1 MTYYQEHREE
11 ILEKRRRDRA
21 DPVRHAA
28 ELERA
33 RLHRLNNPEH
43 YAQKRKETNE
53 RKKQRMIDGD
63 LDAFVTHQ
71 HQLLR
76 KTYHTPGRVARG
88 ITVEITREELKQW
101 LIDNP
106 QCVYTGR
113 HVAFQMNDRNKA
125 SLDRI
130 DNDGSYTLDNVQ
142 MTATVVNQAKMDMSE
157 EDFLSMCFDVARNY
171 GFQLPEGRS
180 PENEVRARKAKLP

>member
-1 MTYYQEHREE
+1 MTEQTHYQLNRDK
-11 ILEKRRRDRA
+11 ILAQRRADRA
-21 DPVRHAA
+21 DPVKHAA

-33 RLHRLNNPEH
+33 RLHRLNNPEV
-43 YAQKRKETNE
+43 YAARRQKNTA
-53 RKKQRMIDGD
+53 RKKQRMENGD

-88 ITVEITREELKQW
+88 ITVEITKEELKQW

-106 QCVYTGR
+106 KCVYSGR
-113 HVAFQMNDRNKA
+113 EVVFKMNDRNKA
-125 SLDRI
+125 SLDRK
-130 DNDGSYTLDNVQ
+130 DNALSYTLDNVQ

-157 EDFLSMCFDVARNY
+157 QEFLQMCFDVAMNY
-171 GFQLPEGRS
+171 GYQP
-180 PENEVRARKAKLP
+180 PKP